1 MTHLPYLIAA
11 YGITVVSIGTLSV
24 RSWTRLK
31 HVKKKLAQLQNQNK
45 QP

>member
-11 YGITVVSIGTLSV
+11 YGITVLSLGILSFH
-24 RSWTRLK
+24 SWTRLK
-31 HVKKKLAQLQNQNK
+31 RVQKKLIQIQNNQ